1 MLNSVVLTGKTPGAW
16 SGLVPELRLDRLAVS
31 AVAPEIG
38 SPTYKSL
45 EFGAAFQW
53 GKQKERHGV
62 GTGLLKGCCL
72 SLLSINNSSIEKPTL
87 KVGHPRGPLSSF
99 TQVNSSAFLPLQR

>member
-45 EFGAAFQW
+45 EFRGSIPMGEAK
-53 GKQKERHGV
+53 GKTRGRNRPSKR
-62 GTGLLKGCCL
+62 LL
-72 SLLSINNSSIEKPTL
+72 P
-87 KVGHPRGPLSSF
+87 F
-99 TQVNSSAFLPLQR
+99 SALH